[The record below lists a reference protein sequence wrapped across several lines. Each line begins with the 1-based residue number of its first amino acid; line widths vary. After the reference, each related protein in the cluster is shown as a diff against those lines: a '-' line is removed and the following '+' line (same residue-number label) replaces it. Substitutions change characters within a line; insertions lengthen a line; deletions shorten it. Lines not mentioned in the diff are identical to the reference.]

1 MPATEGRDAL
11 LAAILAFVGGKK
23 QDLLALED
31 IRVQLERELDRAGDT
46 AILALMAR
54 LTEDHGCYSLCFGT
68 IKVPQSA
75 AR

>member
-1 MPATEGRDAL
+1 MPATESRDAL
-11 LAAILAFVGGKK
+11 LAAILAFVGEGE

-31 IRVQLERELDRAGDT
+31 SRAQLERELDRAGDT

-54 LTEDHGCYSLCFGT
+54 LAEDHGFSSLCLGT

-75 AR
+75 AH